1 MKTRIERA
9 KDIFMKY
16 CGNRYFMDLDGVGS
30 EYDWYQV
37 PKETEEE
44 WRREYLSQ
52 FFEEKRYG
60 KDALQS
66 YSKATYFLE
75 SNMACDHWERVLFYP
90 FRCDWLDDVTILFML
105 RTSLQFAEQ
114 QLKKGKLSGEKA
126 AEYMH
131 ALEDLARDLQN
142 RADAGTLTRAE
153 DYVMQEFADELYV
166 ASYLKDLQ
174 QKWID
179 LSRKRRTT
187 PERSQEKS
195 FLRNPL

>member
-16 CGNRYFMDLDGVGS
+16 CGNRYFMDLDGVRS

-44 WRREYLSQ
+44 WRREYLCQ

-75 SNMACDHWERVLFYP
+75 SNMANDHWERVLFYP

-105 RTSLQFAEQ
+105 RISLQFAEQ
-114 QLKKGKLSGEKA
+114 QLKRGKLSGEKA

-187 PERSQEKS
+187 PERSQKKS
-195 FLRNPL
+195 F